1 MQISESLL
9 KSPNNHHLLEKIT
22 ERAFSNACSAV
33 VFLAGVVMRQCL
45 MQMFKCAAVWQYE
58 NARVFFHTLR
68 TDLYALLLSLSR
80 TRTQTHS
87 SSFNLYYGHSTTTNQ
102 PEIHQILPR
111 SKRCQSNKYIEIVN
125 LTAALTYFKDQWFRI
140 PIEPILNLLLFIFMV
155 QWGWMEQCV
164 TFTQSHWGIVV
175 LWKLLSDT
183 QLQPGTSV
191 RRNLACQ
198 MLQNKY

>member
-1 MQISESLL
+1 MKMLECFFTLYEQIYTLS
-9 KSPNNHHLLEKIT
+9 
-22 ERAFSNACSAV
+22 CS
-33 VFLAGVVMRQCL
+33 
-45 MQMFKCAAVWQYE
+45 
-58 NARVFFHTLR
+58 
-68 TDLYALLLSLSR
+68 LSLSR

-111 SKRCQSNKYIEIVN
+111 SKRCQSNKYIKIVN

-198 MLQNKY
+198 MLQNKH